1 MHTSDDVDTRTGL
14 ITTQH
19 GRCAERVGTP
29 YPMRHSE
36 PKSACEDTGD
46 GIPRPLR
53 LRDVGPLELELE
65 LILLLLLEAGGAA

>member
-1 MHTSDDVDTRTGL
+1 MHTSDDVDTRTSL
-14 ITTQH
+14 RTTQH

-53 LRDVGPLELELE
+53 LRTPLELVLE

>member
-1 MHTSDDVDTRTGL
+1 MHTSDDVDTRTSL
-14 ITTQH
+14 RTTQH

-36 PKSACEDTGD
+36 PKSACEDTGN

-53 LRDVGPLELELE
+53 LRPPLELVLE